1 MPKVIP
7 AIFDRFSRI
16 SLSFSSLFQS
26 AALFKLGHLST
37 CLPSS
42 AAVFFAACAAPAL
55 DVAALTVLGLGVA
68 LALTLVYFLLT
79 GTAKGGAV
87 ALFELTY
94 CEDYCIEEEADYC

>member
-7 AIFDRFSRI
+7 AILERFSRI

-26 AALFKLGHLST
+26 AALFKLGHLSISF
-37 CLPSS
+37 PSS
-42 AAVFFAACAAPAL
+42 AAAFFAAYAPPAL

-68 LALTLVYFLLT
+68 LALTLVCFLLA

-87 ALFELTY
+87 ALVELTY
-94 CEDYCIEEEADYC
+94 CEDYCIEEADYC